1 MKISTSVLDSKDR
14 MLSVIQLNQTKTSYI
29 HIDVMDGKFVPN
41 VQFMDWKEISNLS
54 KISKCPLDVHLM
66 MDNPSIYIEKLK
78 DLNILYITVHLEL
91 GRNLK
96 EIFSHIKSFK
106 YKVGLSIKPGTKI
119 EEIEPYLDD
128 IDLVLLMS
136 VEPGLGGQKFM
147 ESTISRVLL
156 LKKLIGNRD
165 ILIEVDG
172 GINDTNINLLKDI
185 DIAVVGSYIINSD
198 DYSKKIDELLTK

>member
-106 YKVGLSIKPGTKI
+106 YKVGLSIKPSTKI

-172 GINDTNINLLKDI
+172 GINDTNIKLLKDI

>member
-1 MKISTSVLDSKDR
+1 M
-14 MLSVIQLNQTKTSYI
+14 Y
-29 HIDVMDGKFVPN
+29 
-41 VQFMDWKEISNLS
+41 
-54 KISKCPLDVHLM
+54 
-66 MDNPSIYIEKLK
+66 
-78 DLNILYITVHLEL
+78 
-91 GRNLK
+91 
-96 EIFSHIKSFK
+96 
-106 YKVGLSIKPGTKI
+106 
-119 EEIEPYLDD
+119 